1 MPGGIDHLVLC
12 VADLEQARDVYR
24 RLGFTLTPPGR
35 HPFGTANSLVQL
47 AERSFLELLTVADPT
62 AIPQMQPGF
71 FSFGAFN
78 RDFLLRQEGCS
89 MLVLESVD
97 AEADAKAWISAGL
110 GAFAPFH
117 FERPA
122 KLPDGT
128 IVTVAF
134 TLAFAVD
141 PRLPDVAFFACQQ
154 HTPELFWK
162 AEYQRHANGALGIDE
177 VALVAAE
184 PQTLA
189 ELLETLTGVAA
200 EPIEEGIVART
211 SRGALLALTPEM
223 FARRYAAVAPPL
235 DRGPR
240 LAGCRI
246 GIEDAQALKTRLDK
260 VGIRFSEAGAAIVIP
275 PSEVFGLTLGF
286 VQRSK
291 A

>member
-12 VADLEQARDVYR
+12 VGDLERARDFYR
-24 RLGFTLTPPGR
+24 RLGFTLTPPAH
-35 HPFGTANSLVQL
+35 HPFGTANSLVQF
-47 AERSFLELLTVADPT
+47 AERSFLELLTVADP
-62 AIPQMQPGF
+62 ASIAQMRPGF

-89 MLVLESVD
+89 MLVLESAD
-97 AEADAKAWISAGL
+97 AQADAKAWGSAGL
-110 GAFAPFH
+110 GAFAPFR

-122 KLPDGT
+122 TLPDGR
-128 IVTVAF
+128 IATVGF

-141 PRLPDVAFFACQQ
+141 PRLPDAAFFACQQ
-154 HTPELFWK
+154 HAPQLFWR

-177 VALVAAE
+177 VALVAAD
-184 PQTLA
+184 PLA
-189 ELLETLTGVAA
+189 FSGLLESLTGVAA
-200 EPIEEGIVART
+200 EPIEEGVVART
-211 SRGALLALTPEM
+211 SRGALLALTPQV
-223 FARRYAAVAPPL
+223 FARRYGAAAPPL

-246 GIEDAQALKTRLDK
+246 GIEDARALKARLARIG
-260 VGIRFSEAGAAIVIP
+260 VGFSEAGAAVVIP
-275 PSEVFGLTLGF
+275 PAGAFGVALGF